1 MLDSNEHE
9 SSQSFNLNGKAF
21 VRHYRHVLDR
31 FEIPHNRKCNCND
44 AKPVAIVSDKGMD
57 SQVEEDQFNLR
68 EIQTLEDRKVLDTTL
83 FNYLVYVTKDLKNWN

>member
-1 MLDSNEHE
+1 
-9 SSQSFNLNGKAF
+9 
-21 VRHYRHVLDR
+21 
-31 FEIPHNRKCNCND
+31 
-44 AKPVAIVSDKGMD
+44 VAIVSDKGMD